1 MSMVKGWAISSL
13 LGFAAVTASWG
24 ATTFSVTDNNSKITL
39 DSVPVPGFN
48 YGGLIGWEVDAP
60 AAAVSSHL
68 VQQGYWYRL
77 ADSNQEY
84 HFGTLDYLGGTA
96 VGNNITVS
104 FRLPDTFVVQ
114 LSYNL
119 TGGAPGSG
127 HSLITETT
135 TFLNLSSA
143 PLALTWFEFDDFDLN
158 YTVANDTASG
168 DATGITQLDTASTV
182 AVSVTHNVTPNA
194 FQISSSS
201 DPFIIFDILDDN
213 KVDNL
218 ANTITGSQPNDITF
232 GFQWNLNLT
241 GGQEFSIT
249 TTKLLIP
256 EPTTGLLVLG
266 ALFGLGFG
274 LRRRS

>member
-1 MSMVKGWAISSL
+1 
-13 LGFAAVTASWG
+13 
-24 ATTFSVTDNNSKITL
+24 
-39 DSVPVPGFN
+39 
-48 YGGLIGWEVDAP
+48 
-60 AAAVSSHL
+60 
-68 VQQGYWYRL
+68 
-77 ADSNQEY
+77 
-84 HFGTLDYLGGTA
+84 
-96 VGNNITVS
+96 VS